1 MLYRLLRVTGLLV
14 VVMSLSAP
22 RAVTAAMPRA
32 TGYADANFDGPLQPP
47 LNELPDVAAM
57 IYVNNCSVGDLDG
70 FGRAS
75 QKSVARTP
83 VRAAQSLPA
92 GQVGQPV
99 ACG

>member
-14 VVMSLSAP
+14 VVMLLSAP
-22 RAVTAAMPRA
+22 RRHRNNAARDRIRRRQFWRTAS
-32 TGYADANFDGPLQPP
+32 T

-92 GQVGQPV
+92 GQGGGQPV